1 MNETEIIDEHEDPFD
16 LERFIS
22 AQADV
27 YTTALAELRSGQKH
41 THWMWY
47 IFPQIAGLGFSAT
60 SQHFA
65 IQNLKEAQSYI
76 AHPVLGPRLR
86 ECAETV
92 LYIEGRNVS
101 QIFGSPD
108 DIKFKSSM
116 TLFAYAAGDNA
127 LFIRLLKK
135 YFNGEQDAET
145 MHKLEQDTG
154 KSESISYGYID

>member
-1 MNETEIIDEHEDPFD
+1 
-16 LERFIS
+16 
-22 AQADV
+22 
-27 YTTALAELRSGQKH
+27 
-41 THWMWY
+41 MWY

-60 SQHFA
+60 SRHFA
-65 IQNLKEAQSYI
+65 IQNLEEAQSYI

-116 TLFAYAAGDNA
+116 TLFAYATGDNA
-127 LFIRLLKK
+127 LFSRLLKK
-135 YFNGEQDAET
+135 YFDGEQDAET
-145 MHKLEQDTG
+145 RRKLEQDTG
-154 KSESISYGYID
+154 KSKSIYRRI

>member
-16 LERFIS
+16 LERFVR

-27 YTTALAELRSGQKH
+27 YATALAELRSGQKR

-60 SQHFA
+60 SLHFA
-65 IQNLKEAQSYI
+65 IQNLEEARSYL

-92 LYIEGRNVS
+92 LYVEGRNVS

-116 TLFAYAAGDNA
+116 TLFAYAAEGDA
-127 LFIRLLKK
+127 LFSRLLKK

-145 MHKLEQDTG
+145 MRKLEQDTG
-154 KSESISYGYID
+154 EPESIYR